1 MAANKRIQALVRN
14 YGLQRDAVSTRVA
27 SQVVSIWRKVD
38 PYDGRSVQ
46 DFTEQASLFMTA
58 GQQQTVFQAT
68 SMQKSAMQL
77 MGITGLEDFVPNVPD
92 EVRLWSSSE
101 EYPYAKPVTRRVGS
115 SVSERIPVEELFNR
129 PAREYRY
136 LKSIGKDDKQSLD
149 SSVNRVKM
157 IVDTNLALAQR
168 DAESQ
173 IIREIPRSS
182 KSKSKMLGWRR
193 VIHPERSKS
202 GVCGL
207 CIAAADRIYDVEDL
221 SPIHDHCRCTILPVT
236 TASDPGLSLN
246 EDDFKTLYGPD
257 GKTAAKYLLSLSFK
271 QEHHG
276 ELGPILVGTK
286 GEGIIHFS
294 TENVAADL
302 KSAA

>member
-1 MAANKRIQALVRN
+1 MASTKRFQSLVQN
-14 YGLQRDAVSTRVA
+14 YGRQRDSVSNRVT
-27 SQVVSIWRKVD
+27 SQIVSIWQRVD
-38 PYDGRSVQ
+38 PYNGSSVQ
-46 DFTEQASLFMTA
+46 DFTDQAALFMTA

-68 SMQKSAMQL
+68 SMQKTALQL
-77 MGITGLEDFVPNVPD
+77 MDISGLEDFVPDVPD
-92 EVRLWSSSE
+92 EVRLWAPDQNYE
-101 EYPYAKPVTRRVGS
+101 YAKPVTRRVGS

-136 LKSIGKDDKQSLD
+136 LKSIGKTDEESLD
-149 SSVNRVKM
+149 RSVNRVKM

-173 IIREIPRSS
+173 VIREIPRAG
-182 KSKSKMLGWRR
+182 KSKSKTIGWRR

-207 CIAAADRIYDVEDL
+207 CIAAASRVYSIEDL

-236 TASDPGLSLN
+236 SSSDPGLNLN
-246 EDDFKTLYGPD
+246 KEDFKVLYGPD
-257 GKTAAKYLLSLSFK
+257 GKTAANYLLSLSFK
-271 QEHHG
+271 QDYHG

-286 GEGIIHFS
+286 GEGVIQFS
-294 TENVAADL
+294 TQNNAADL